1 MCIWG
6 DVCVIF
12 VGGDVYEDI
21 NVIGDICGILY
32 VSFVKEPYRRD
43 GILQKRAILGLGG
56 AS

>member
-1 MCIWG
+1 
-6 DVCVIF
+6 VIF

-21 NVIGDICGILY
+21 NVIGDICVILY